1 MTDQGQNM
9 IDMIWKQ
16 MWDSSLNIKRDDGST
31 AFYFWK
37 FIPTL
42 VEGE

>member
-1 MTDQGQNM
+1 MQTISFKIKEIGYFFKPGSGSD
-9 IDMIWKQ
+9 
-16 MWDSSLNIKRDDGST
+16 KRDNGST